1 MTPLVFP
8 FVPLAASVRA
18 LSTMDMPNSKEIDA
32 TVIVIGKV
40 DAKQFNNA
48 NESQETLNKML
59 IELVDK
65 AAPRV
70 IQLLNQST
78 ELLKYELKVRGL
90 DYD

>member
-18 LSTMDMPNSKEIDA
+18 LSTMDMPNSKDIDA

-65 AAPRV
+65 AAPMV
-70 IQLLNQST
+70 IQ
-78 ELLKYELKVRGL
+78 LLKYELKVRGL
-90 DYD
+90 DYE